1 MPHPRLWGA
10 FPRVLGHYCR
20 DERLFPLTTAIHKMT
35 GLSAARFQLADRGL
49 VKVGYFADLVL
60 FDPQTVRDVASFSD
74 PKRPADGIEAV
85 MVNGVMSYGSD
96 NEKDEYKRYGGRYRY
111 RRAAP
116 AVARLVSGQTPMK
129 DGEVV
134 EGGIVDQ
141 SRLAIQNC
149 VDIMTEAG
157 YTLADVVHVKVILT
171 DARYFQSFNKVFRE
185 FFGDNPPARI
195 CCVADLVVDCKVEVD
210 VTCYNASRIKS

>member
-1 MPHPRLWGA
+1 
-10 FPRVLGHYCR
+10 
-20 DERLFPLTTAIHKMT
+20 
-35 GLSAARFQLADRGL
+35 
-49 VKVGYFADLVL
+49 
-60 FDPQTVRDVASFSD
+60 
-74 PKRPADGIEAV
+74 
-85 MVNGVMSYGSD
+85 MSI
-96 NEKDEYKRYGGRYRY
+96 KRYGVEGGTGTGGQHLPFA
-111 RRAAP
+111 RA
-116 AVARLVSGQTPMK
+116 
-129 DGEVV
+129 V

-210 VTCYNASRIKS
+210 VTCFNAARQ